1 MTLKSAPFLLFEIY
15 ILLKDSALQTFGDF
29 AIFSAK
35 VSFLQNYAIL
45 RAFPYRRFNNLAM

>member
-15 ILLKDSALQTFGDF
+15 ILLKDSALQTFGNF